1 MEQLIQPPPGHILN
15 EDHLKRQLMQKPA
28 EKDLPAEKP
37 PKQENGPD
45 EWPEDDVAE
54 KYIKDGG
61 KKETPTKEED
71 DERDRTLKESEQPK
85 K

>member
-1 MEQLIQPPPGHILN
+1 MEQLIQPPPGHIINVEL
-15 EDHLKRQLMQKPA
+15 LKQQLMQKPNT
-28 EKDLPAEKP
+28 EEKP